1 MCWSGNKE
9 KKTKIYENMTIQ
21 TDNPLLQL
29 RLWMYDILWQ
39 YWPIVLL
46 LAIIAVWLM
55 YRRFKRDQRAWDERM
70 LNERKE
76 IEEFKQKAQQ
86 YGHMFENDTVEVNLN
101 KLRPITMQPLTDEEK
116 KELVMEVMD
125 GFDFK
130 TVQRLMRMQGKVRT
144 LEELKEDAEHK
155 LRMTLDHRD
164 REFWWAGGLAGYG
177 GIAAC
182 YDNKWGLSLNYI
194 AVSNKVRTKK

>member
-1 MCWSGNKE
+1 
-9 KKTKIYENMTIQ
+9 
-21 TDNPLLQL
+21 
-29 RLWMYDILWQ
+29 
-39 YWPIVLL
+39 
-46 LAIIAVWLM
+46 
-55 YRRFKRDQRAWDERM
+55 
-70 LNERKE
+70 
-76 IEEFKQKAQQ
+76 
-86 YGHMFENDTVEVNLN
+86 
-101 KLRPITMQPLTDEEK
+101 MQPLTDEEK
-116 KELVMEVMD
+116 DELVKEVMD

-182 YDNKWGLSLNYI
+182 YDDKWGLSLNYI
-194 AVSNKVRTKK
+194 AVANKVSTKK